1 MGRSTVHYAD
11 SDTNNTLKKLHK
23 KLRPAGTPVQRVEYI
38 IELLLLRIF
47 EVKLKQDPDFKQL
60 RDLFARPNDHLL
72 FNSLRTVPNERL
84 LPTLNEQF
92 FPFYASILSQA
103 RKVYKMNLGQKIQDQ
118 LVLIEEVFKNS
129 NFTNNV
135 KSGNLQE
142 ILGLVGDIDEDSLL
156 KTDLLGDAIESALSE
171 TGGTKDIGLHRT
183 PDHIR
188 HFMVALTD
196 PTFSDTIFDPA
207 CGTAGFLFDTY
218 GYVTEGVRR
227 DGKWPGPKAH
237 PELVAYF
244 KKYFAEHRA
253 AMPSPIKSRE
263 FYRSGIHGIEY
274 LGMIRKM
281 AAINFYIRGLNPQNI
296 EQGDSLALF
305 DPAKDAGSKTV
316 VLANPPFG
324 ADRDQE
330 AYPNVWEEF
339 SRESETTI
347 LFVKLMLD
355 ALAPGGRC
363 TVIVSEGFLTWGQ
376 TSART
381 LRKMLVVENNL
392 RAIISLPQGV
402 FISKGGI
409 GPKTSILVFEKGG
422 QTKEVWFYKI
432 TNDGYTM
439 GTNRR
444 PIEGCQMVEA
454 LELFDRY
461 IRHGKTPPETKHSFS
476 VPAAWILTLDPR
488 VKLRIEA
495 GTTAEFSEKATKEKE
510 ALAAKLDNQLRDGK
524 IIETERAERFA
535 QLDDIWRG
543 KTRNEIAKRMEATHP
558 YSFNLPNARSNLSK
572 PQIEEWNVVLKGAKR
587 HNGQSLDSRFAVLKN
602 CPPDK
607 AHAALALLDVQD
619 SLEFDIARQYLMAY
633 PVEELAKHDQL
644 ATLRKIIESGAR
656 YPRVRLGE
664 YLRLNT
670 DRISPSDFPETRFRV
685 LGVSNTYGVFLN
697 ETKAGAEIKQAYYR
711 VKPTEFCYN
720 PYRVNVGSIGL
731 NEFDYDNQ
739 IISGA
744 YNIFGTEET
753 ELLPQYLLALFRS
766 PQFLAY
772 VNEKA
777 HGGVRMNFKFEYL
790 EEWEIPLP
798 DTSLQQQ
805 IAAEL
810 IRWRSLSRG
819 VKEILQN
826 WQVSQSVFN
835 SYGEIALRDI
845 LLDVTNGL
853 YKPASEYG
861 EGTPIV
867 RIDAYANGDVLEST
881 DSLQRVAA
889 PPNEVRKYE
898 LRADDVLLN
907 RVNSLE
913 HVGKVVL
920 IGHLK
925 DIAVFESN
933 MMRLRFDPSRVSP
946 MYAFLVLSMPIVVQQ
961 LQAKSKRAIGQVSVN
976 QEDVGNVRIP
986 LPPLPEQAQVTAA
999 IMKERQMLSRLT
1011 DAVNEG
1017 QARVEAR
1024 VAEVWGTA

>member
-11 SDTNNTLKKLHK
+11 SETNNTLKQLHK

-60 RDLFARPNDHLL
+60 RDLFAPPNDHLL
-72 FNSLRTVPNERL
+72 FNSLRTIPNERL

-92 FPFYASILSQA
+92 FPFYANVLSQA
-103 RKVYKMNLGQKIQDQ
+103 RKVYTTNLGQKVQDQ

-142 ILGLVGDIDEDSLL
+142 ILGLVGDIDEDRLL

-188 HFMVALTD
+188 HLMVALTD

-218 GYVTEGVRR
+218 GYVTEGVRQ
-227 DGKWPGPKAH
+227 DAGWPGPKAH
-237 PELVAYF
+237 PELISYF
-244 KKYFAEHRA
+244 KKYFEENPAD
-253 AMPSPIKSRE
+253 MPSPNKASE

-316 VLANPPFG
+316 VIANPPFG

-330 AYPNVWEEF
+330 AYPNVWQEF
-339 SRESETTI
+339 SRETETTI

-363 TVIVSEGFLTWGQ
+363 AVIVSEGFLTWGEA
-376 TSART
+376 SART
-381 LRKMLVVENNL
+381 LRKMLVEENNL
-392 RAIISLPQGV
+392 RAMIGLPQGV
-402 FISKGGI
+402 FVSKGGI

-422 QTKEVWFYKI
+422 QTKEVWFYKV

-444 PIEGCQMVEA
+444 PIGGCQLVEA
-454 LELFDRY
+454 LELFDKY
-461 IRHGKTPPETKHSFS
+461 LRHGTTPPETKHSFS
-476 VPAAWILTLDPR
+476 VPAAWILNLDPR
-488 VKLRIEA
+488 IKLRIEA
-495 GTTAEFSEKATKEKE
+495 DTTAEYSEKAAKEKE
-510 ALAAKLDNQLRDGK
+510 PLAAKLAEQLGEGK
-524 IIETERAERFA
+524 TTEAEQDERLA
-535 QLDDIWRG
+535 QVDDIWRG
-543 KTRNEIAKRMEATHP
+543 KTRNEIAKRIEAAHL
-558 YSFNLPNARSNLSK
+558 YSFNLPNARSNLSRI
-572 PQIEEWNVVLKGAKR
+572 QLEEWNAVFKGTKR
-587 HNGQSLDSRFAVLKN
+587 EDGQTLDARFAALRD
-602 CPPDK
+602 CPLEK
-607 AHAALALLDVQD
+607 AHAALAMLDVQD
-619 SLEFDIARQYLMAY
+619 SVEFDIGRQYLMTY

-644 ATLRKIIESGAR
+644 AGLRKIIESGAC

-670 DRISPSDFPETRFRV
+670 DRINPSDFRETRFRV
-685 LGVSNTYGVFLN
+685 LGVSNTDGVFLN
-697 ETKAGAEIKQAYYR
+697 ETKLGEEIKQAYYR
-711 VKPTEFCYN
+711 VKPHEFCYN

-731 NEFDYDNQ
+731 CGFDYDNQ

-744 YNIFGTEET
+744 YNIFGTDEA
-753 ELLPQYLLALFRS
+753 ELLPEYLLVLFRS

-798 DTSLQQQ
+798 LPDNQAQLVTEWSRLQAMIASSNRVADLWSPDFAPEVQDAPREPIGEFLVESCYGTSTR
-805 IAAEL
+805 AEYSDKGLPVLRIGNVSFCAFDLTDLKRVVLSEDEAKKYTLAPDDFLIVRSNGNPALVGKCAVWQGSKEPFVFASYL
-810 IRWRSLSRG
+810 IR
-819 VKEILQN
+819 
-826 WQVSQSVFN
+826 F
-835 SYGEIALRDI
+835 
-845 LLDVTNGL
+845 
-853 YKPASEYG
+853 
-861 EGTPIV
+861 
-867 RIDAYANGDVLEST
+867 
-881 DSLQRVAA
+881 
-889 PPNEVRKYE
+889 
-898 LRADDVLLN
+898 
-907 RVNSLE
+907 
-913 HVGKVVL
+913 
-920 IGHLK
+920 
-925 DIAVFESN
+925 
-933 MMRLRFDPSRVSP
+933 RFDKARLDPRYV
-946 MYAFLVLSMPIVVQQ
+946 MYYLMSKPGRALLTPQQGGGTYNISAEEFKKVKLPVPHPDVQKAAVARMEADAETVRQLLAFAERMKATQADLVGRYL
-961 LQAKSKRAIGQVSVN
+961 
-976 QEDVGNVRIP
+976 ED
-986 LPPLPEQAQVTAA
+986 
-999 IMKERQMLSRLT
+999 
-1011 DAVNEG
+1011 
-1017 QARVEAR
+1017 
-1024 VAEVWGTA
+1024 